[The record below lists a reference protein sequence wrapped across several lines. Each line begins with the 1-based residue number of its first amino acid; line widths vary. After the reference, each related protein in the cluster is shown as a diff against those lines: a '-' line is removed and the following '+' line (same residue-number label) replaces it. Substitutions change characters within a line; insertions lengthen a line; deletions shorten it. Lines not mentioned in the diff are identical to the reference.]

1 MHRIR
6 TSFVARLAAVAL
18 LAGAWLGFGPLQA
31 ADAADRVVLKDGRVF
46 EGEIVREAAGAV
58 WIKVTV
64 SGIERTE
71 FFGPADIA
79 SVERSPDAPA
89 VASTEAARAPDAPAK
104 SSPRTPGVKRAAV
117 LTLEGMV
124 GTQFSHKP
132 LKEAIPMLEE
142 EGVDVVVFKINSGGG
157 LLYELSFLQDVI
169 HDEYKPKFHVVAWIE
184 SAISAAA
191 MTAHVIEEI
200 YFMPQGNYGAC
211 TGYSGALVAM
221 KDRGLE
227 EVLYMMEMVS
237 AKGQHHPAIMRS
249 MQIDD
254 PLSCTI
260 KPNGDVEWYNTE
272 EGDFL
277 VNPAGRILTF
287 DAGQAIRFKF
297 AKGQAATIEEL
308 GRQLGYAELE
318 WVGETVPG
326 VPFPVSKAEKHQREW
341 RKSMGEAESNLQSN
355 FAKYQISIANAQAA
369 QDDRERGAFVGK
381 AAREL
386 AIMEAAFKKH
396 PILGLFTGIDEQWF
410 EDQKELLRRLRRR

>member
-6 TSFVARLAAVAL
+6 MTFMARLAAVAL
-18 LAGAWLGFGPLQA
+18 LAGAWLGFGPIHA
-31 ADAADRVVLKDGRVF
+31 ADASDRVVLKDGRVI
-46 EGEIVREAAGAV
+46 EGEIIREAAGVV

-64 SGIERTE
+64 AGIEQIE
-71 FFGPADIA
+71 FFGPSDIA
-79 SVERSPDAPA
+79 SVERSPDSPE
-89 VASTEAARAPDAPAK
+89 VASTDPVRVPDRSAK

-169 HDEYKPKFHVVAWIE
+169 HNEYKPKFHVVAWIE

-211 TGYSGALVAM
+211 TGYSGELVAM

-227 EVLYMMEMVS
+227 EVLYMMERAS

-249 MQIDD
+249 MQIDE

-260 KPNGDVEWYNTE
+260 KPNGDVEWYNSE
-272 EGDFL
+272 EGEFL
-277 VNPAGRILTF
+277 VNPRGRILTF
-287 DAGQAIRFKF
+287 DADQAVRFKF

-308 GRQLGYAELE
+308 EKQMGYAELE

-341 RKSMGEAESNLQSN
+341 RKSMSEAETNLQSN
-355 FAKYQISIANAQAA
+355 FAKYEISIANARAA

-381 AAREL
+381 ASHQL

-396 PILGLFTGIDEQWF
+396 PILGLLSGIDEQWF